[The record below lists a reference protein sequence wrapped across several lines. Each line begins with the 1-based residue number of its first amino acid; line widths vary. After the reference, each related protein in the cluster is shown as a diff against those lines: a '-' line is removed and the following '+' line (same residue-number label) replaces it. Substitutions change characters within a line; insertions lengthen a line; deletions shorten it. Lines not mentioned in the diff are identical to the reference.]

1 MLSCIV
7 AVSKNNVIGKN
18 NKLLWHIK
26 EDLQYFK
33 ETTTNHTIIMGRKT
47 FESLPGI
54 LPNRKHIV
62 ITRNKEFKVNN
73 KNVEISNNI
82 DLIVEKYKNSLNEA
96 FIIGG
101 GDIYEKTLPM
111 CSKLYLTRIHK
122 NFDGDVF
129 FPQLDL
135 AKFTL
140 ITKSNTKKDIKT
152 QLDFTFEVY
161 KLA

>member
-7 AVSKNNVIGKN
+7 AVAKNNAIGKN
-18 NKLLWHIK
+18 NKMLWYIK

-33 ETTTNHTIIMGRKT
+33 EITMNHTIIMGRKT

-62 ITRNKEFKVNN
+62 ITRNKDFNVDNE
-73 KNVEISNNI
+73 NVEIINNI
-82 DLIVEKYKNSLNEA
+82 DEIVDKYKNSLDEA

-101 GDIYEKTLPM
+101 GDIYKKTLPM
-111 CSKLYLTRIHK
+111 CSKLYLTRVNK
-122 NFDGDVF
+122 DFNGDVF
-129 FPQLDL
+129 FPEVDL
-135 AKFTL
+135 NKFKL
-140 ITKSNTKKDIKT
+140 ISKSTTKKDIKS

-161 KLA
+161 QLT